1 MPYPAIDPRRL
12 QVFPLAQR
20 RNLLR
25 MADELKKTMAG
36 HATVHSRERVL
47 QAKIDARFALH
58 HFHSEGPAMSASH
71 HDPIGRTR

>member
-1 MPYPAIDPRRL
+1 
-12 QVFPLAQR
+12 
-20 RNLLR
+20 
-25 MADELKKTMAG
+25 LKKTMAG